1 MKKSIYL
8 NVEPTNN
15 DDFLITEKNIRAGE
29 EYPLHWHDYFEFEII
44 TNGCAEHIHNQN
56 KYIAGEGNAYL
67 MSYYDFHSF
76 KAITDTK
83 LIGIRFNNN
92 VLSDE
97 LTAFISPGI
106 HKFNC
111 TYNKNELNNIINII
125 KKIETEKEQDLL
137 FSRQIIIN
145 SLSELVINII
155 RKSDAGTEKPVPRLI
170 QKAVTYLFKN
180 FRDDIS
186 LSSIAEQLHVSVNYL
201 GVLFRNSTGIPF
213 REYLNMIRLK
223 YSCRLLLSS
232 DLSVKEVAYASG
244 YKTNEHFLRVFKHN
258 LNMTPSEYRCKNGI
272 KSKVS
277 ACQRHAIS

>member
-1 MKKSIYL
+1 MKQSIYF
-8 NVEPTNN
+8 NIEPNN
-15 DDFLITEKNIRAGE
+15 TDDFLITEKNIRAGQ

-44 TNGCAEHIHNQN
+44 ISGCAEHIHNQS

-83 LIGIRFNNN
+83 LIGIRFGNN
-92 VLSDE
+92 VLSEE
-97 LTAFISPGI
+97 LTKFISTGI

-111 TYNKNELNNIINII
+111 TYDRNELNNIIDLI

-145 SLSELVINII
+145 TLSELVIGII
-155 RKSDAGTEKPVPRLI
+155 RKSDVGAEKPVPQLI
-170 QKAVTYLFKN
+170 QKAVTYLYKN

-186 LSSIAEQLHVSVNYL
+186 LSELAEQLHVSVNYL
-201 GVLFRNSTGIPF
+201 GVLFRNSTGVPF
-213 REYLNMIRLK
+213 REYLNMLRLK

-244 YKTNEHFLRVFKHN
+244 YKTNEHFIRVFKHN
-258 LNMTPSEYRCKNGI
+258 LNMTPSEYRRKNCTSLPFI
-272 KSKVS
+272 
-277 ACQRHAIS
+277 

>member
-8 NVEPTNN
+8 NIEPINN
-15 DDFLITEKNIRAGE
+15 DDFIITTKNIKAGE

-44 TNGCAEHIHNQN
+44 TSGCAEHIHNQS

-83 LIGIRFNNN
+83 LIGIRFSNN
-92 VLSDE
+92 VLSEE
-97 LTAFISPGI
+97 LTKFISPGI
-106 HKFNC
+106 HKLNC
-111 TYNKNELNNIINII
+111 TYDRNELNNIINII

-155 RKSDAGTEKPVPRLI
+155 RKSGAGTEKPVPQLI
-170 QKAVTYLFKN
+170 QKAVMYLYKN

-186 LSSIAEQLHVSVNYL
+186 LSELAEQLHVSVNYL
-201 GVLFRNSTGIPF
+201 GVSFRNSTGVPF
-213 REYLNMIRLK
+213 REYLNMLRLK

-244 YKTNEHFLRVFKHN
+244 YKTNEHFFRVFKHN
-258 LNMTPSEYRCKNGI
+258 LNMTPSEYRRKNRT
-272 KSKVS
+272 SLPL
-277 ACQRHAIS
+277 A